1 MLAARNL
8 LSARRAPTAGTHAW
22 TPRRTWRPPG
32 ESTIGHRSV
41 RHIRGFDW
49 LRQGKKWGDARA
61 GEAGSGTSTIP
72 SASASPVSGTI
83 LSLPESGRP
92 PGRGGAVVAVEH
104 REQTAS
110 ADVSRGNLMLR
121 LAHDGTGMTAD
132 ALPMV
137 NGKTVPHACSQRNAR
152 MTSIQTRTATR
163 AIRVVRSPRNV
174 RTRVRRL
181 AHSPS
186 PAPGKAPRTKA
197 TAGPK
202 GI

>member
-1 MLAARNL
+1 MGGCTGRGGRERDLHDSLGQR
-8 LSARRAPTAGTHAW
+8 LSGQRDNPVPSG
-22 TPRRTWRPPG
+22 
-32 ESTIGHRSV
+32 
-41 RHIRGFDW
+41 IR
-49 LRQGKKWGDARA
+49 
-61 GEAGSGTSTIP
+61 
-72 SASASPVSGTI
+72 
-83 LSLPESGRP
+83 RP